1 MVLYRR
7 NRVAGGT
14 YFFTVTLRNRSSDV
28 LVRHVD
34 LLRDAFRLVRA
45 ERPFTINTLRALPP
59 VRLNQQYYTEEQR
72 NTQKQVAIMTAILF
86 DTLELAT
93 KLKAVGFTED
103 QTRVIVDIQK
113 ATADHT
119 LEQAKHDYHLDD
131 LATKRDL
138 KDLETGLKHE
148 IELLRADTQKSIAE
162 THRAIAETKAELIRW
177 VVGVG
182 LLQTTIVVTAL
193 LLKITSH
200 L

>member
-7 NRVAGGT
+7 NRVTGGT
-14 YFFTVTLRNRSSDV
+14 YFFTVTLRSRSSDV

-59 VRLNQQYYTEEQR
+59 VRLNQQCYTEEQR

>member
-1 MVLYRR
+1 M
-7 NRVAGGT
+7 
-14 YFFTVTLRNRSSDV
+14 
-28 LVRHVD
+28 
-34 LLRDAFRLVRA
+34 
-45 ERPFTINTLRALPP
+45 
-59 VRLNQQYYTEEQR
+59 
-72 NTQKQVAIMTAILF
+72 
-86 DTLELAT
+86 
-93 KLKAVGFTED
+93 
-103 QTRVIVDIQK
+103 
-113 ATADHT
+113 
-119 LEQAKHDYHLDD
+119 DD